1 MKEEELEKGLEE
13 KKRLI
18 RKGISIGIIYV
29 LLSFLLIYF
38 TIPFINFRHESF
50 YFVLTL
56 ICILPGSILYTIIMK
71 KKQKITKKTEF
82 EVFHYERRTGK
93 FVKVKRD
100 ISEKYRLTR
109 LLFRGASVVILFF
122 IVLCAIFSITGIKLF
137 HAKAYS
143 KQLDVINGSEEDL
156 NTVFD
161 YEDGEVLL
169 PQIDKNL
176 AFKLAEARLEEYGS
190 QYSIDINNF
199 SLISVERNGKV
210 ELVRVTPLEYA
221 TPFVALSKINH
232 GTAGYIEVNVITK
245 EATLVTYPENEGLKY
260 MPSGVFSKDL
270 DRHIRSKYPTALYN
284 SKYFEID
291 NDGNPYW
298 IVPTVKKEIG
308 VFYGEEPNGF
318 LVVNPRTGEIDKYS
332 LNDAAAPKWIQRA
345 VDERVVE
352 KQANNAL
359 TYKNGFWNTVF
370 AKKEVFQLSDGYN
383 YFVKDGNTYYV
394 SCITSPNLNDQTSI
408 GFIAINL
415 KTKES
420 FRYSCSGITEMRAR
434 EIAQD
439 DARIK
444 AQALDSTWPIL
455 ITYHNVPTFF
465 IVLKNNEQPQKVVLT
480 NVKDGTIVAMG
491 NTLEEAKQE
500 YEKLLSTKG
509 VIEPTTPKEVILYV
523 NRVRD
528 LGDKKQFTVTNVEF
542 KNLFFEVN
550 VDLSID
556 ARFLQ
561 QGDAIKVTYKEYSG
575 YNLLLT
581 IEKVT
586 LLNKID

>member
-1 MKEEELEKGLEE
+1 MEKEKLNEKLEK
-13 KKRLI
+13 
-18 RKGISIGIIYV
+18 KGSYVKLGIVLSVIYLLVLFLIIY
-29 LLSFLLIYF
+29 FG
-38 TIPFINFRHESF
+38 IPFINFRHQGF
-50 YFVLTL
+50 YGIVSL
-56 ICILPGSILYTIIMK
+56 ICVLPGSIIYAVIMK
-71 KKQKITKKTEF
+71 RKQITTTKTQYESF
-82 EVFHYERRTGK
+82 RYERRTGK
-93 FVKVKRD
+93 FVKVKKD
-100 ISEKYRLTR
+100 ISEKYRISS
-109 LLFRGASVVILFF
+109 LLGKGASLIIAFF
-122 IVLCAIFSITGIKLF
+122 MVLVAIFSITGIKLF

-143 KQLDVINGSEEDL
+143 KQLEITSGSEEDL

-169 PQIDKNL
+169 PQIDKSL

-199 SLISVERNGKV
+199 SLISVERNGKT

-221 TPFVALSKINH
+221 TPFVALSKMNH

-260 MPSGVFSKDL
+260 MPSSVFGKDL
-270 DRHIRSKYPTALYN
+270 DRHIRSKYPTTLYN

-291 NDGNPYW
+291 NEGNPYW
-298 IVPTVKKEIG
+298 IVPTIKKEIG
-308 VFYGEEPNGF
+308 VFYGEAPDGF
-318 LVVNPRTGEIDKYS
+318 LVVNPRNGNIDKYS
-332 LNDAAAPKWIQRA
+332 LNDPNAPKWIQRC

-352 KQANNAL
+352 RQANNAL
-359 TYKNGFWNTVF
+359 TYKNGFWNTLF

-420 FRYSCSGITEMRAR
+420 FRYSSSGITEMRAR

-480 NVKDGTIVAMG
+480 NVQDGTIVAMG

-509 VIEPTTPKEVILYV
+509 IIEPTAPEEVLV
-523 NRVRD
+523 TVDRVRD
-528 LGDKKQFTVTNVEF
+528 LGDKKQFTVVNEEF
-542 KNLFFEVN
+542 KNIFFEVN
-550 VDLSID
+550 VDTAVV
-556 ARFLQ
+556 ARFLET
-561 QGDAIKVTYKEYSG
+561 GDNIKITYKEYNG
-575 YNLLLT
+575 YNLVLT
-581 IEKVT
+581 IERE
-586 LLNKID
+586 

>member
-1 MKEEELEKGLEE
+1 MEENKLEE
-13 KKRLI
+13 KSKEKKEYI
-18 RKGISIGIIYV
+18 KKGIIVGVIY
-29 LLSFLLIYF
+29 LLGLFVMLYF

-56 ICILPGSILYTIIMK
+56 ICILPGSIIYTIIMK
-71 KKQKITKKTEF
+71 KKQKTTTKTEF
-82 EVFHYERRTGK
+82 EVFHYERKTGK

-100 ISEKYRLTR
+100 ISEKFRTTR
-109 LLFRGASVVILFF
+109 LFAKGASYVILFF
-122 IVLCAIFSITGIKLF
+122 IVLCGIFSITGIKLF

-143 KQLDVINGSEEDL
+143 KQLDIINGSEEDL

-169 PQIDKNL
+169 PQIDKSL

-190 QYSIDINNF
+190 QYSIDIDNF

-221 TPFVALSKINH
+221 TPFVALSKMNH

-291 NDGNPYW
+291 NEGNPYW
-298 IVPTVKKEIG
+298 VVPTIKKEIG
-308 VFYGEEPNGF
+308 VFHGEEPNGF
-318 LVVNPRTGEIDKYS
+318 LVVNPRTGQIDKYS
-332 LNDAAAPKWIQRA
+332 LNDPNAPKWIQRA
-345 VDERVVE
+345 VDEKVVE

-370 AKKEVFQLSDGYN
+370 SKKEVFQLSDGYN

-439 DARIK
+439 DVRVK

-455 ITYHNVPTFF
+455 ITYHNVPTYF

-480 NVKDGTIVAMG
+480 NVKDGTIVAMD

-500 YEKLLSTKG
+500 YEKLLSTTG
-509 VIEPTTPKEVILYV
+509 IIEPTTPKEVVLHV
-523 NRVRD
+523 SRVRD
-528 LGDKKQFTVTNVEF
+528 LGDKKQFSVTNTEF
-542 KNLFFEVN
+542 ENIFFEVN

-561 QGDAIKVTYKEYSG
+561 NGDIIKVTYKEYNG
-575 YNLLLT
+575 YNLVLT
-581 IEKVT
+581 IDT
-586 LLNKID
+586 IL